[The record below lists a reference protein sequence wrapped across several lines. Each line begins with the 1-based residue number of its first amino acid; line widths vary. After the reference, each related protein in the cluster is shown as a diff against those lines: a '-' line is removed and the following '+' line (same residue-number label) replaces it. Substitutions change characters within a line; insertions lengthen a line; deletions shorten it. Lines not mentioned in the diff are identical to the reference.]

1 MHFFVVYVNIEDN
14 KYRSEVRCMQKVV
27 FFVGVAGTGKTT
39 VAEKVVEH
47 IPAAFLDRDTVGGR
61 FVEAFL
67 EKEGLD
73 PDDRDSLF
81 YKEHLRDLEYDATK
95 DICIENIRV
104 GQNVFMISPFTS
116 ELKSND
122 WLEGVLKAT
131 NKTKEEVDIKIV
143 VVTLDDIDQQKSRI
157 EGRGTERDTWKLE
170 NWNSYE
176 NRVNFVPEINWDI
189 SDDDILIF
197 DNSGDLTEEK
207 VKNVVGF
214 IRQ

>member
-1 MHFFVVYVNIEDN
+1 
-14 KYRSEVRCMQKVV
+14 MQKVV

-39 VAEKVVEH
+39 VAEKVVKE

-67 EKEGLD
+67 KKEGLD
-73 PDDRDSLF
+73 PDDRDSGY
-81 YKEHLRDLEYDATK
+81 YKENLRDLEYDATK

-116 ELKSND
+116 ELKSNQ
-122 WLEGVLKAT
+122 WMEALLSEAG
-131 NKTKEEVDIKIV
+131 KTKADVDVKVV

-170 NWNSYE
+170 NWTSYE

-189 SDDDILIF
+189 SDENILIF
-197 DNSGDLTEEK
+197 DNSGDLTDKK
-207 VKNVVGF
+207 VKSVVDF
-214 IRQ
+214 IQR